1 MRALT
6 HTRGS
11 LLGPV
16 VLIAVAIAAMYAATA
31 ARANPPTAGW
41 RVGQPMEVPLQV
53 SAAALDA
60 AKGKG
65 IGLLRAAGV
74 HAATFETTRARN
86 QFDQATQDTTIA
98 LDERGRVR
106 ATLTQDVD
114 RGSIRSLVRF
124 DDLGATRGGDPTA
137 ARAKAASI
145 LASVGIEVPTASP
158 EVAWDDGMGAWMV
171 AWHRFVDAVP
181 VPEDG
186 LTVWVTPQEQLR
198 AIGNQNTEVS
208 RGRKSLDEA
217 AARSRARAFLDG
229 NAVARKAKL
238 GTAVLE
244 WRQPNDFVEPSLPDS
259 PAPTIR
265 LVYAVSYVID
275 LASGLH
281 SEGVLW
287 VDAESGDLVGG
298 SDVG

>member
-6 HTRGS
+6 HPRGS

-16 VLIAVAIAAMYAATA
+16 VLIAVAVALMSAATA
-31 ARANPPTAGW
+31 ARANPPKTGW
-41 RVGQPMEVPLQV
+41 RVGQPMDVPVQV

-60 AKGKG
+60 AKGKAF
-65 IGLLRAAGV
+65 GLLTAAGV
-74 HAATFETTRARN
+74 HAATFETTRAHN
-86 QFDQATQDTTIA
+86 QFEEATQDTTVA
-98 LDERGRVR
+98 LDAQGRAL

-124 DDLGATRGGDPTA
+124 DSLGASRGGDPA
-137 ARAKAASI
+137 AAPAEAASI
-145 LASVGIEVPTASP
+145 LSSVGIDVPTATA

-171 AWHRFVDAVP
+171 SWRRFVDVVP
-181 VPEDG
+181 VPADG
-186 LTVWVTPQEQLR
+186 LTVWVTPQGQLR

-208 RGRKSLDEA
+208 RGPRSLDEA
-217 AARSRARAFLDG
+217 TARRRVKAFLNG
-229 NAVARKAKL
+229 NAIARQAKL

-275 LASGLH
+275 LASGQH